1 MQGQRW
7 ENNSKCFYSGT
18 RETVHAKIGK
28 EGRGKRK
35 QNKCTDHHIDNK
47 QEWMAKNNDKT
58 GEKNKL

>member
-47 QEWMAKNNDKT
+47 QE
-58 GEKNKL
+58 